1 MTDLYDL
8 AKSILLEIGAIKA
21 CDAHDDFTYQTCA
34 MDEKTIYARA
44 TQKYKD
50 SYHRE
55 GESFAPFQD
64 AVKRVLDDTSSNNN
78 CPFCE
83 KAYNE

>member
-1 MTDLYDL
+1 MRDLYDL
-8 AKSILLEIGAIKA
+8 AKSILLEICAIKA
-21 CDAHDDFTYQTCA
+21 CDAHDDFIYKTCA

-50 SYHRE
+50 SYYRE
-55 GESFAPFQD
+55 GEGFTPFQD
-64 AVKRVLDDTSSNNN
+64 AVKRVLDDAGPDNN